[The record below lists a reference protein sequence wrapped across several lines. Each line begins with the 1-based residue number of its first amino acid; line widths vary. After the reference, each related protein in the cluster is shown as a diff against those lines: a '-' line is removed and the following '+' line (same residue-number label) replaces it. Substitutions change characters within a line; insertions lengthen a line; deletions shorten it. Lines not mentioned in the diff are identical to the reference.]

1 MSLND
6 NNTIGIKN
14 MIFSILTSSNS
25 ARDKFILIVA
35 YALAAMFAIV
45 IHEYSHARVAVKC
58 GDLTPKLAGRLTLNP
73 MAHFDVFGLV
83 LFFLIGFGWAK
94 PVPINPDNF
103 GHKKRDTIFTSL
115 AGIFA
120 NLLTAAV
127 FLCVL
132 CLINHIPEDA
142 VYASVFGEVL
152 YFLVAYFLIYG
163 IILNCSL
170 MLFNILPVFPL
181 DGFRVVEAL
190 AGPSNKYVKF
200 MYRYGSWPLIVV
212 LIAISFIPDKYNMF
226 SLFLNAVY
234 NLIFKVLGSF

>member
-1 MSLND
+1 M
-6 NNTIGIKN
+6 
-14 MIFSILTSSNS
+14 
-25 ARDKFILIVA
+25 
-35 YALAAMFAIV
+35 
-45 IHEYSHARVAVKC
+45 
-58 GDLTPKLAGRLTLNP
+58 
-73 MAHFDVFGLV
+73 
-83 LFFLIGFGWAK
+83 
-94 PVPINPDNF
+94 PINPDNF

-120 NLLTAAV
+120 NLLIAAV
-127 FLCVL
+127 LFGVL
-132 CLINHIPEDA
+132 CLINLIPMDA

-190 AGPSNKYVKF
+190 AGPTNKYVKF

-226 SLFLNAVY
+226 SLFLNAIY

>member
-103 GHKKRDTIFTSL
+103 VHKKRDTIFTSL

-127 FLCVL
+127 FLGVL
-132 CLINHIPEDA
+132 CLINLIPMDV

-152 YFLVAYFLIYG
+152 FNILFYFFYFG
-163 IILNCSL
+163 IVLNCSL

-190 AGPSNKYVKF
+190 AGPTNKYVKF

-212 LIAISFIPDKYNMF
+212 LIAISFIPAKYNMF
-226 SLFLNAVY
+226 NLFIGAVEK
-234 NLIFKVLGSF
+234 LIELALGIG

>member
-1 MSLND
+1 MND

-14 MIFSILTSSNS
+14 MIFSILTSSNYS

-127 FLCVL
+127 FLGVL
-132 CLINHIPEDA
+132 CLINLIPEDA
-142 VYASVFGEVL
+142 VYAPVSTNDLSSVNSERKPNAD
-152 YFLVAYFLIYG
+152 FLASSSFDRF
-163 IILNCSL
+163 SL
-170 MLFNILPVFPL
+170 SLLMVSILPP
-181 DGFRVVEAL
+181 ET
-190 AGPSNKYVKF
+190 
-200 MYRYGSWPLIVV
+200 
-212 LIAISFIPDKYNMF
+212 IS
-226 SLFLNAVY
+226 SL
-234 NLIFKVLGSF
+234 

>member
-1 MSLND
+1 
-6 NNTIGIKN
+6 
-14 MIFSILTSSNS
+14 MIFRILASPNS

-127 FLCVL
+127 FLGVF
-132 CLINHIPEDA
+132 CLINLIPEDA

-152 YFLVAYFLIYG
+152 FNILFYFFYFG
-163 IILNCSL
+163 IVLNCSL

-190 AGPSNKYVKF
+190 AGPTNKYVKF

-212 LIAISFIPDKYNMF
+212 LIAISFIPAKYNMF
-226 SLFLNAVY
+226 NLFIGAVEK
-234 NLIFKVLGSF
+234 LIELALGIG

>member
-1 MSLND
+1 
-6 NNTIGIKN
+6 

-127 FLCVL
+127 FLGVL
-132 CLINHIPEDA
+132 CLINLIPEDA
-142 VYASVFGEVL
+142 VYASVFGEVF

-190 AGPSNKYVKF
+190 AGPTNKYVKF

>member
-1 MSLND
+1 
-6 NNTIGIKN
+6 

-127 FLCVL
+127 FFWRFVSYQPYPGGRRLRV
-132 CLINHIPEDA
+132 
-142 VYASVFGEVL
+142 
-152 YFLVAYFLIYG
+152 
-163 IILNCSL
+163 
-170 MLFNILPVFPL
+170 
-181 DGFRVVEAL
+181 GFRRGFVFSRCIFPDIRDNSQLL
-190 AGPSNKYVKF
+190 ADAFQHTSRFP
-200 MYRYGSWPLIVV
+200 
-212 LIAISFIPDKYNMF
+212 A
-226 SLFLNAVY
+226 
-234 NLIFKVLGSF
+234 

>member
-14 MIFSILTSSNS
+14 MIFSILTSSNYS

-127 FLCVL
+127 FLGVL
-132 CLINHIPEDA
+132 CLINLIPMDV

-152 YFLVAYFLIYG
+152 
-163 IILNCSL
+163 
-170 MLFNILPVFPL
+170 FNILFYLFGICLPFIII
-181 DGFRVVEAL
+181 VVAL
-190 AGPSNKYVKF
+190 VKSKFKFNKNVVNK
-200 MYRYGSWPLIVV
+200 V
-212 LIAISFIPDKYNMF
+212 LIAVIIF
-226 SLFLNAVY
+226 
-234 NLIFKVLGSF
+234 LIFYILKFYR

>member
-83 LFFLIGFGWAK
+83 LFSLSDSAGQ
-94 PVPINPDNF
+94 NP
-103 GHKKRDTIFTSL
+103 
-115 AGIFA
+115 
-120 NLLTAAV
+120 
-127 FLCVL
+127 C
-132 CLINHIPEDA
+132 P
-142 VYASVFGEVL
+142 
-152 YFLVAYFLIYG
+152 
-163 IILNCSL
+163 
-170 MLFNILPVFPL
+170 
-181 DGFRVVEAL
+181 
-190 AGPSNKYVKF
+190 
-200 MYRYGSWPLIVV
+200 
-212 LIAISFIPDKYNMF
+212 
-226 SLFLNAVY
+226 
-234 NLIFKVLGSF
+234 

>member
-127 FLCVL
+127 FLGVL
-132 CLINHIPEDA
+132 CLINLIPEDA

-152 YFLVAYFLIYG
+152 YFLVAYFLMYG
-163 IILNCSL
+163 IILSCSL

-181 DGFRVVEAL
+181 DGFRVVETL
-190 AGPSNKYVKF
+190 AGPTNKYVKF